1 LEAHSFI
8 CDLLLN
14 YPNEQYLKF
23 VSNTIVQK
31 KDAVEI
37 RYRVAYYL
45 FLLSWKLEDKQLKK
59 SIPLLEGCL
68 RVLSNDTS
76 SDVLDVT
83 VLILVTL
90 EYLHNFAYKKIRR
103 GLEPTFIDILDA
115 KAANLCQ
122 VIHNLLDALSKREFD
137 SMYAILQICP
147 LYPKSLETYLES
159 MQDLVLE
166 QMSGPDGYG
175 EMEEQINEERYD
187 DEDPEEYREE
197 GTENMD
203 YVAELNLR
211 NTVENKLKKY
221 KKKNRKDPTIEELPD
236 ESKNSSTEPYRTN
249 EKILTSSMESLKS
262 KYKTK
267 FRPKSLDPF
276 FEHML
281 SKGQKNELTPKTDYE
296 KDLMFKNKD
305 KKVLTTPSEMSN
317 IKIEANPNI
326 PLSNFKD
333 GNRFIGAGN
342 HEYCNSND
350 EYLRLNPDSPD
361 YIPQLIRASGT
372 WADLRR
378 REGKCLEN
386 DSIILLL
393 EDILLFSRPE
403 DFYKFNLYIN
413 RGLLREIY
421 KIKVLGNFIDAL
433 MFYLNYSDAVVK
445 RNILRVVTL
454 LCEHIGCMRALLTQ
468 MRTSSQFASLPAKT
482 FLSTPSPAP
491 WSSSDCS
498 KTSSKCRDCLTADRP
513 PRSSQSTSSTQSCPS

>member
-1 LEAHSFI
+1 MEAHSFL

-14 YPNEQYLKF
+14 YPSELFLKF

-45 FLLSWKLEDKQLKK
+45 FLLVWKLDDKQLKK

-68 RVLSNDTS
+68 RALSNDTS
-76 SDVLDVT
+76 SEVLDVS
-83 VLILVTL
+83 VLILVAL

-115 KAANLCQ
+115 KAAILSQ
-122 VIHNLLDALSKREFD
+122 VIHNLLDSLSKVEFEP
-137 SMYAILQICP
+137 MYAILQICP

-159 MQDLVLE
+159 MQDLVIE
-166 QMSGPDGYG
+166 QLAGQEGCG
-175 EMEEQINEERYD
+175 EMEEQMDEERYAVEDQEEFRD
-187 DEDPEEYREE
+187 DGNED
-197 GTENMD
+197 MD
-203 YVAELNLR
+203 YVADLHHR
-211 NTVENKLKKY
+211 NSVEDKLKKY
-221 KKKNRKDPTIEELPD
+221 KKRNRKDPTIEELPD

-281 SKGQKNELTPKTDYE
+281 SKGQKNQLTPKTDYE
-296 KDLMFKNKD
+296 KDLMFKNKE
-305 KKVLTTPSEMSN
+305 KQMLSTPSEMSN
-317 IKIEANPNI
+317 LKMEANLNNP
-326 PLSNFKD
+326 SNFSKD
-333 GNRFIGAGN
+333 GIRYVAAGN
-342 HEYCNSND
+342 QEYMISNE
-350 EYLRLNPDSPD
+350 EYLKLNPNSPD

-372 WADLRR
+372 LTDLRR
-378 REGKCLEN
+378 REGKVLEN

-421 KIKVLGNFIDAL
+421 KVKVLSNFIDAF
-433 MFYLNYSDAVVK
+433 MFYLNYADAVVK
-445 RNILRVVTL
+445 RNILRVITL
-454 LCEHIGCMRALLTQ
+454 ICEHMGCTPDPLTLDENLLSICILCGKDILANSISRTMEYLRLLKNIIQ
-468 MRTSSQFASLPAKT
+468 M
-482 FLSTPSPAP
+482 
-491 WSSSDCS
+491 
-498 KTSSKCRDCLTADRP
+498 
-513 PRSSQSTSSTQSCPS
+513 